1 MVRFKNVGMVD
12 KDINRIVCAKSS
24 KRNSEKGFTLVEL
37 IVVLVILAILA
48 AAIVPALLGYTDHA
62 KKKKYIATA
71 EECLKASQ
79 AVLSDRYN
87 DPSTNLT
94 QAQRYAAAASA
105 DVNPEGTKFTIWT
118 KDKLIDYTNPEG
130 VTLADAVSSNIGA
143 YSIEYAL
150 YETGLYD
157 PANPDSSIKYVFYD
171 GKDWELYDDL
181 SDAEYA
187 LSQKGLVRDSNT
199 KNIVYMW
206 PHGDDTVYIA
216 DKTEEWKDGEGGG
229 SVTKKVTFYLKHSG
243 FEHGVV
249 LKAGDVVSTKDSF
262 EVTFTKNANT
272 NPVSVQCSSLVE
284 GSAITDEE
292 NNNFTLDVE
301 DGFDDLLWSTQ
312 KAQRGTLTWNGED
325 DNSLLEEI
333 FNNNVTA
340 FYATTDKEVT
350 TKTAIFKAFNTQ
362 TLNFKPDFSDQV
374 EVTFNTYANEY
385 DYGDYDATLG
395 GIRDGDINGLSDDYG
410 SLAGKLNTPTSFYN
424 VGWAYTYPTP
434 LANGNKYQMQ
444 QAPLDN
450 QVYEYID
457 IDEVWKKVFDANE
470 DNPVFT
476 GIMIDGKKVNLIAD
490 DHTEFGP
497 SSLAKLSLEV
507 SRNELLGVEAD
518 VDTFGTYEA
527 NKIRVKEDGF
537 RFVGFA
543 LAKDSDELLFY
554 NDNIVAIK
562 DYLMRNPVL
571 ELNLYAVTKDASQ
584 TLIKG
589 AAGDSTNYPI
599 QNVISK
605 LSNDNKA
612 KIVSFQ
618 RADYAASVEALTNA
632 GIFDLYTSEDNG
644 AIKGEI
650 GVNSGRLSSGN
661 HYAVFS
667 GKNGIHR
674 FAIVWDGKDDDYPVP
689 TFAYSVNDGN
699 GYYNVYWFSDDASPE
714 VDGGLYQ
721 LFNGCTACNFA
732 GSGLE
737 DWNYSGCTSTK
748 QMFRNCYNLTS
759 NSVVFRSWDL
769 SKVTTIANMF
779 EGCNNDAFTEIDF
792 SGVDMAKVTSMAEW
806 LKGCGKISSIK
817 FDNLNSPSLTNVTNY
832 TYNKTALTSFSGRN
846 WNAESVTSLE
856 AMFQSCPNLKT
867 VDLSGAIFSRATT
880 AKNMFQGSAEET
892 VYNSIEY
899 ISLEGADLGSVV
911 NMEQMFQHQRELTY
925 LNLKT
930 STPLRPTNCKKT
942 FDQCWAITE
951 IEGLED
957 IDTSQVTT
965 MANMFYRCESL
976 LDSSFLRGYDYSN
989 VEDMTKMLMG
999 TSFTSIDFSNV
1010 DGSPKQM
1017 PALKNVQYLFGGVG
1031 TDKVVYNSSV
1041 SYVSFKNCKMTANS
1055 ISYLSTLFGY
1065 CPELKTIELTGWE
1078 IPNITN
1084 ASNLFMNVP
1093 AEDIYLVNCN
1103 MGKVTNIQ
1111 NMFTGCGSN
1120 TKFDLHA
1127 NGWNMSGLINAASMF
1142 ENSKLTSI
1150 ELDGCDMSKV
1160 TSMQK
1165 MFKGSAKLASF
1176 NMTGWIIPK
1185 VQNMSSML
1193 ENTGITSINMG
1204 SQTMDEVTTMQ
1215 YMFKGCTNLTEFNYT
1230 AWNIPKLTNMSEMF
1244 KGCTSLTT
1252 VRIKVTSDDMQ
1263 NQKLDMSYMFDSC
1276 TSLTSMKFDDGFNI
1290 AKVLKFTNIIEN
1302 CTSYTMDSLRETV
1315 SNWDLSKDI
1324 YITNHPA
1331 SLFHNHKGGT
1341 GGYNSLFN
1349 MNGSRIG
1356 NCSADIQS
1364 YITNKQTVYLDTA
1377 TPATFQPEP
1386 SVSDATK
1393 LEICVYENNRNGM
1406 ESRLNYKR
1414 LDNHHE

>member
-118 KDKLIDYTNPEG
+118 KNQLIDYTNPEG
-130 VTLADAVSSNIGA
+130 VTLAEAVSSNIGA
-143 YSIEYAL
+143 YTIEYAL
-150 YETGLYD
+150 YETGIAD
-157 PANPDSSIKYVFYD
+157 PTNPDDSIKYVFYD

-187 LSQKGLVRDSNT
+187 LSEKGLVRDSNT

-206 PHGDDTVYIA
+206 PHGDDKVYVA
-216 DKTEEWKDGEGGG
+216 DRTESWKDGEGGG
-229 SVTKKVTFYLKHSG
+229 SVTKKVTFYLKHLG

-249 LKAGDVVSTKDSF
+249 LKAGDVVSAKDSF

-272 NPVSVQCSSLVE
+272 NPVSVQCSSLVD
-284 GSAITDEE
+284 GSAITDED

-301 DGFDDLLWSTQ
+301 DGFNDLLWSTQ
-312 KAQRGTLTWNGED
+312 IAQRGTLTWNGED

-362 TLNFKPDFSDQV
+362 TLNFKPDFSNQV
-374 EVTFNTYANEY
+374 EVTFNTYANKY
-385 DYGDYDATLG
+385 DYGNYDATLG
-395 GIRDGDINGLSDDYG
+395 GIRDRDINGLSDDYG

-457 IDEVWKKVFDANE
+457 IDEVWKKVFDAKE

-518 VDTFGTYEA
+518 VDTFGTYET

-589 AAGDSTNYPI
+589 ASGDSTNYPI

-605 LSNDNKA
+605 LSNDNKT

-689 TFAYSVNDGN
+689 TFAYSVPADNGN
-699 GYYNVYWFSDDASPE
+699 YNVYWFSDDASPE

-721 LFNGCTACNFA
+721 LFNGCTNCNFA

-737 DWNYSGCTSTK
+737 DWNYSNCTSTK

-779 EGCNNDAFTEIDF
+779 EGCKNDAFTDIDF

-806 LKGCGKISSIK
+806 LKGCGNISSIK
-817 FDNLNSPSLTNVTNY
+817 FDNLNSPSLTSVTNY

-867 VDLSGAIFSRATT
+867 VDLSGAIFSRATN

-957 IDTSQVTT
+957 IDTSRVTT

-1031 TDKVVYNSSV
+1031 TDKVTYNSEV
-1041 SYVSFKNCKMTANS
+1041 EYISFKNCKMTAS
-1055 ISYLSTLFGY
+1055 GISNLSTLFGY
-1065 CPELKTIELTGWE
+1065 CPELKTIELTGWA

-1084 ASNLFMNVP
+1084 ASNLFYNVP
-1093 AEDIYLVNCN
+1093 AEEIYLVDCD
-1103 MGKVTNIQ
+1103 MGNVTNVQ
-1111 NMFTGCGSN
+1111 SMFKNCGSE

-1127 NGWNMSGLINAASMF
+1127 NGWKLTNLGSAVSLF
-1142 ENSKLTSI
+1142 ENSKLTSV
-1150 ELDGCDMSKV
+1150 EMQNCDMTNIVSAR
-1160 TSMQK
+1160 T
-1165 MFKGSAKLASF
+1165 MFKGSKRLT
-1176 NMTGWIIPK
+1176 NVDMTGWK
-1185 VQNMSSML
+1185 TTRAANFEYTFEACSAL
-1193 ENTGITSINMG
+1193 ETVKMDLHSEDTPATIKFPMTKMFTGCSALTTVDLGNLDTQHI
-1204 SQTMDEVTTMQ
+1204 TTMNLI
-1215 YMFKGCTNLTEFNYT
+1215 FNGCTNYTLTELQN
-1230 AWNIPKLTNMSEMF
+1230 
-1244 KGCTSLTT
+1244 T
-1252 VRIKVTSDDMQ
+1252 VK
-1263 NQKLDMSYMFDSC
+1263 K
-1276 TSLTSMKFDDGFNI
+1276 
-1290 AKVLKFTNIIEN
+1290 
-1302 CTSYTMDSLRETV
+1302 
-1315 SNWDLSKDI
+1315 WD
-1324 YITNHPA
+1324 ITNAPGFFESYKA
-1331 SLFHNHKGGT
+1331 DTNNS
-1341 GGYNSLFN
+1341 GYNTLFAKN
-1349 MNGSRIG
+1349 NHHSSM
-1356 NCSADIQS
+1356 
-1364 YITNKQTVYLDTA
+1364 
-1377 TPATFQPEP
+1377 
-1386 SVSDATK
+1386 VSDTKIIIRNDANEPMFELDWDFATR
-1393 LEICVYENNRNGM
+1393 EPGRER
-1406 ESRLNYKR
+1406 RLNLYKPST
-1414 LDNHHE
+1414 D